1 MNMDFGGMSKMVKEM
16 QKKMAKLEDDLKT
29 MVVEGQAGGAVSVK
43 ANGKREILD
52 IKIDPEIINKE
63 EKKMLEDLVV
73 AACNL
78 ALEKANK
85 MREAEY
91 ARVVGFS
98 PGAMPGLF

>member
-1 MNMDFGGMSKMVKEM
+1 MNMDFGNMAKAVREM
-16 QKKMAKLEDDLKT
+16 QKKMEKLEEDLKER
-29 MVVEGQAGGAVSVK
+29 VVEAQAGGAVTVK

-52 IKIDPEIINKE
+52 IKIDAEIISKE

-78 ALEKANK
+78 ALEKAAK
-85 MREAEY
+85 MREQEY